1 MLQMQKVERTPV
13 MFPIATVSCPG
24 RGDADLLL
32 SRFAQY
38 LIASGLRVC
47 GTVQINTERAKSH
60 ACDMDIQVLPDGP
73 VLRISQALG
82 AGSRGCR
89 LDPAAL
95 ETAVHAVSDRLEG
108 ADVLIINKFGKM
120 EAEGRGFRAVM
131 AESVALGIPIL
142 TGLNGL
148 NEAAFA
154 QFADGYAQALAPEM
168 GALCHWLDSFQ
179 SIAISA
185 GRTEQMTI

>member
-1 MLQMQKVERTPV
+1 

-32 SRFAQY
+32 SRFAEH
-38 LIASGLRVC
+38 LIGTGLRVC
-47 GTVQINTERAKSH
+47 GTVQVNTERAKSH

-73 VLRISQALG
+73 LLRISQALG

-95 ETAVHAVSDRLEG
+95 ETAVQAVSDRLEG
-108 ADVLIINKFGKM
+108 ADILILNKFGKM

-131 AESVALGIPIL
+131 ADAVALGIPIL

-154 QFADGYAQALAPEM
+154 RFAGGYAQALAPEM
-168 GALCHWLDSFQ
+168 GALCHWLDRFQ
-179 SIAISA
+179 RVAMPDE
-185 GRTEQMTI
+185 RTEIKTL

>member
-1 MLQMQKVERTPV
+1 
-13 MFPIATVSCPG
+13 MFPVATVSCPG

-32 SRFAQY
+32 GRFAQRA
-38 LIASGLRVC
+38 IAAGLRVC
-47 GTVQINTERAKSH
+47 GTVQVNTERAKSH

-95 ETAVHAVSDRLEG
+95 ETAVHAVADGLEG
-108 ADVLIINKFGKM
+108 ADLLIINKFGKM
-120 EAEGRGFRAVM
+120 EAEGRGFRTVM
-131 AESVALGIPIL
+131 AEAVALGIPVL

-154 QFADGYAQALAPEM
+154 RFAEGYAQALPPTID
-168 GALCHWLDSFQ
+168 ALCDWLDSFQ
-179 SIAISA
+179 KKTAPSA
-185 GRTEQMTI
+185 PRMTLSV